1 MTDHLIVLLGDA
13 RIGQIERDRRG
24 RVRFTYE
31 ESFRNER
38 NAYPLSLSMPLV
50 RAEHGHDVVE
60 PFLWNLLPDNELI
73 LERWARRFQVSARSA
88 FSLIAAVG
96 EDCAGAVR
104 FVAPDRVGEVPA
116 EGAGEVDWIS
126 AHDVEK
132 RLRALREDASAW
144 RQASDTGQFSLSG
157 AQPKTA
163 LLREGKRWG
172 VPAGRMPTT
181 HILKPGA
188 LGLDGHAE
196 NEHLCLLLARE
207 VGLPAAASELMH
219 FGDEVAIVVE
229 RYDRVRTASGI
240 IRAHQ
245 EDTCQALG
253 VHPTRKYENEG
264 GPGAASIAGILR
276 EHSRAPAEDIDTFVD
291 ALAFN
296 WLIAGTDAHAKNYS
310 FLIGVGGTIRLA
322 PLYDI
327 ASALAYE
334 SMREQKIKLAMKI
347 GGKYRVRD
355 IGPYAWQKCATELR
369 VDPESVLAGVAR
381 MAAAI
386 PDQVS
391 ALREREQEKG
401 LSHPVVGRLVE
412 EIILRAR
419 RCARVLEGA
428 LRNRKA
434 PE

>member
-1 MTDHLIVLLGDA
+1 MTDELVVLLGDA
-13 RIGQIERDRRG
+13 TVGRLQRDRRG
-24 RVRFTYE
+24 RVQFTYE
-31 ESFRNER
+31 EPFRNER
-38 NAYPLSLSMPLV
+38 DAYPLSLSMPLA
-50 RAEHGHDVVE
+50 RAEHGREVVE

-88 FSLIAAVG
+88 FSLLAAVG

-104 FVAPDRVGEVPA
+104 IVPPDRVGDVPA
-116 EGAGEVDWIS
+116 EADS
-126 AHDVEK
+126 KVEWLSPLDIES
-132 RLRALREDASAW
+132 RLRTLREDSSAW
-144 RQASDTGQFSLSG
+144 RTAGDTGQFCLSG

-163 LLREGKRWG
+163 LLREGERWG
-172 VPAGRMPTT
+172 VPSGRMPTT

-207 VGLPAAASELMH
+207 VGLPATASEVMH

-240 IRAHQ
+240 VRAHQ
-245 EDTCQALG
+245 EDTCQVLG
-253 VHPTRKYENEG
+253 VHPIRKYENEG
-264 GPGAASIAGILR
+264 GPGVPSVVGILR
-276 EHSRAPAEDIDTFVD
+276 EHSRSLAEDIDTFID

-296 WLIAGTDAHAKNYS
+296 WIIAGTDARAKNYS
-310 FLIGVGGTIRLA
+310 FLIGVDGTIRLA
-322 PLYDI
+322 PLYDV
-327 ASALAYE
+327 ASALPYE

-355 IGPYAWQKCATELR
+355 IGPYAWQKCATELGL
-369 VDPESVLAGVAR
+369 DPESVLARVVR
-381 MAAAI
+381 MAAVI

-391 ALREREQEKG
+391 ALQKTEQEKG
-401 LSHPVVGRLVE
+401 LSHPVVRRLVE
-412 EIILRAR
+412 EIVLRAR
-419 RCARVLEGA
+419 RCSRVMEGA

-434 PE
+434 TE

>member
-1 MTDHLIVLLGDA
+1 MTDQLIVLLGDA
-13 RIGQIERDRRG
+13 RIGHLERDRRG
-24 RVRFTYE
+24 QLRFTYE

-38 NAYPLSLSMPLV
+38 NACPLSLSMPLA
-50 RAEHGHDVVE
+50 RAEHGHEAVE

-104 FVAPDRVGEVPA
+104 FVAPDREGEVPA
-116 EGAGEVDWIS
+116 EGVGNVDWIS
-126 AHDVEK
+126 AREIET

-144 RQASDTGQFSLSG
+144 RRATDTGQFSLAG

-172 VPAGRMPTT
+172 VPSGRMPTT

-196 NEHLCLLLARE
+196 NEHLCLLLARDL
-207 VGLPAAASELMH
+207 GLPTATSELMH

-229 RYDRVRTASGI
+229 RYDRLRTQSGVT
-240 IRAHQ
+240 RAHQ

-264 GPGAASIAGILR
+264 GPGVTSIARILR
-276 EHSRAPAEDIDTFVD
+276 EHSRAPAEDIDTFID

-296 WLIAGTDAHAKNYS
+296 WIVAGTDAHAKNYS
-310 FLIGVGGTIRLA
+310 FLIGIGGTIRLA

-327 ASALAYE
+327 ASALPYE

-355 IGPYAWQKCATELR
+355 IGAHEWQKCAGELEL
-369 VDPESVLAGVAR
+369 DPDPVLARVAG
-381 MAAAI
+381 MAASI

-401 LSHPVVGRLVE
+401 LAHPVVERLVDA
-412 EIILRAR
+412 IIKRAR
-419 RCARVLEGA
+419 SCARVMPGA
-428 LRNRKA
+428 PSTR
-434 PE
+434 

>member
-1 MTDHLIVLLGDA
+1 MTDQLIVLLGDA

-116 EGAGEVDWIS
+116 KGAGEVVW
-126 AHDVEK
+126 
-132 RLRALREDASAW
+132 ASA
-144 RQASDTGQFSLSG
+144 RDTGQFSLSG

-172 VPAGRMPTT
+172 VPSGRMPTT

-188 LGLDGHAE
+188 LGFDGHAE

-240 IRAHQ
+240 VRAHQ
-245 EDTCQALG
+245 EDTCQVLG
-253 VHPTRKYENEG
+253 VHPVRKYENEG
-264 GPGAASIAGILR
+264 GPGVESIAGILR

-327 ASALAYE
+327 ASALPYE
-334 SMREQKIKLAMKI
+334 SMPEQKIKLAMKI

-369 VDPESVLAGVAR
+369 LDPESVLAGVAR

-401 LSHPVVGRLVE
+401 LSHPVVGRLVDA
-412 EIILRAR
+412 IAVRAR
-419 RCARVLEGA
+419 RCARMMEGA
-428 LRNRKA
+428 VRSRKA

>member
-1 MTDHLIVLLGDA
+1 MTDRLIVLLGDA
-13 RIGQIERDRRG
+13 TIGQMDRDRRG
-24 RVRFTYE
+24 QLRFTYE
-31 ESFRNER
+31 ESFRNDR
-38 NAYPLSLSMPLV
+38 NALPLSLSMPLA
-50 RAEHGHDVVE
+50 RSEHGHDVVE

-104 FVAPDRVGEVPA
+104 FVAPDRASEVPDESA
-116 EGAGEVDWIS
+116 GAVDWIS
-126 AHDVEK
+126 AHDIEK

-144 RQASDTGQFSLSG
+144 RAASDTGQFSLSG

-163 LLREGKRWG
+163 LLREGRRWG
-172 VPAGRMPTT
+172 VPSGRVPTT

-207 VGLPAAASELMH
+207 VGLPAAASELMR

-229 RYDRVRTASGI
+229 RYDRVRTGSAI
-240 IRAHQ
+240 TRAHQ

-253 VHPTRKYENEG
+253 VRPTRKYENEG

-276 EHSRAPAEDIDTFVD
+276 EHSSAPAEDIDTLVD

-334 SMREQKIKLAMKI
+334 SMPEQKIKLAMKI

-355 IGPYAWQKCATELR
+355 VGPHAWHKCATELR
-369 VDPESVLAGVAR
+369 LDPDSVLAGVAR

-391 ALREREQEKG
+391 ALREKEQKKG
-401 LSHPVVGRLVE
+401 LSHPIVGKLVD
-412 EIILRAR
+412 EIILRAG
-419 RCARVLEGA
+419 RCARVMGGA
-428 LRNRKA
+428 LRNRLV
-434 PE
+434 